1 MEDDKSRLPEYED
14 MHAIVVDAIRYVTA
28 GQDLEIAAAEVL
40 NRLGA
45 AGLPIPKPAGSAK

>member
-1 MEDDKSRLPEYED
+1 MEDDKSQLPEYED
-14 MHAIVVDAIRYVTA
+14 LHAIVVDAIRYVTA

-40 NRLGA
+40 NRLRA